1 MRKHGSLPVRVQ
13 SGRCQIVLAAST
25 NSPRLVGNVL
35 CVGAGSR
42 CSVFVKSTSRES
54 ALRVFLASSDSTGEG
69 MKEFLRSSGLLVLSL
84 TVSSHLR
91 RCATIRRIR
100 EICFARG
107 KRSYCCSMS
116 FFFPSS
122 FLSSFVSSLRNCRVY
137 FLFILFLLL
146 RVRKARY
153 RRNEERTKN
162 FYENILTNR
171 ILKETIFRTIPLIAV
186 PSQPFLSN
194 DPS

>member
-1 MRKHGSLPVRVQ
+1 MRKHGSLPVRAQ

-91 RCATIRRIR
+91 RCTTIRRIR

-107 KRSYCCSMS
+107 KLLGVIAARCRS
-116 FFFPSS
+116 FFPLLFS
-122 FLSSFVSSLRNCRVY
+122 FRQQFKKLPNLLPFY
-137 FLFILFLLL
+137 FIFII
-146 RVRKARY
+146 K
-153 RRNEERTKN
+153 
-162 FYENILTNR
+162 
-171 ILKETIFRTIPLIAV
+171 
-186 PSQPFLSN
+186 SQS
-194 DPS
+194 